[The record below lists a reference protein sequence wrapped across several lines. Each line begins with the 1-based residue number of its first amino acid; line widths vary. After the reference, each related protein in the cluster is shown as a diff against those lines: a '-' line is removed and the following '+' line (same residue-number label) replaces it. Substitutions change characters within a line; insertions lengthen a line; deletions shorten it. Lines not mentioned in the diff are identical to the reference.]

1 MSEKSCDSCGAALV
15 EGAKFCK
22 NCGREVSAAAPA
34 SAPPP
39 QQTYSPPVP
48 PPQQTY
54 YQAPPQQ
61 PPYYPQQ
68 DTSPMT
74 VGQFVA
80 TFLIQCIPIVGII
93 MLFVWAFGSDTNI
106 NRRNYARAMLIIL
119 AVGVALYI
127 VLFAAIGSFIGSIIS
142 SMGKS
147 YNYY

>member
-34 SAPPP
+34 SA
-39 QQTYSPPVP
+39 P

-106 NRRNYARAMLIIL
+106 NRRNYSAMLL
-119 AVGVALYI
+119 SWRWSSHRAFQPSALSAP
-127 VLFAAIGSFIGSIIS
+127 L
-142 SMGKS
+142 
-147 YNYY
+147 

>member
-1 MSEKSCDSCGAALV
+1 MSEKSCDSCGADLV

-34 SAPPP
+34 SA
-39 QQTYSPPVP
+39 P

>member
-34 SAPPP
+34 SA
-39 QQTYSPPVP
+39 P

-147 YNYY
+147 YSYY

>member
-34 SAPPP
+34 SA
-39 QQTYSPPVP
+39 P

>member
-34 SAPPP
+34 SA
-39 QQTYSPPVP
+39 P

-119 AVGVALYI
+119 AVGAALYI

>member
-39 QQTYSPPVP
+39 QQTY
-48 PPQQTY
+48 

-61 PPYYPQQ
+61 QPYYPQQ